1 MPDEL
6 TSHELSSFASFDN
19 GVDDIPIERIFRPA
33 SQKLDSIAP
42 LEASNG
48 CKTWFRQ
55 IDSSTEI
62 HGLLAPKIVGACED
76 APPLGISAQIESQKS
91 VYLSVMD
98 GMGGAGAG
106 QVHVSLPSAKFS
118 TTEALIAS
126 RSVRDTVLKQVVDKQ
141 LFSPDRPVKNI
152 TKDLKKYITD
162 DLELIDAAC
171 KISSSS
177 KIRGTLTKRL
187 PTTLLLAKIEPNQKD
202 QRLQKTNFWWAG
214 DSRAFLIQPKH
225 GLASLSIDHVGPSD
239 ALEQLRSDPPIQ
251 NTISSSVPF
260 SINYGSININGPYI
274 LLLASDGVFGY
285 LPTPGMLELGI
296 LEAIQLPAKDF
307 ASNLMNFCGTYAA
320 DDVSAAI
327 MTYNIFN
334 NNEVLAVFSKRLE
347 VLRERYKSLQA
358 MDSSTEEYST
368 EVERLWNLERPQY
381 ERLIRGAK

>member
-19 GVDDIPIERIFRPA
+19 GVDDIPIERIFKPA
-33 SQKLDSIAP
+33 SQKVDSIAP

-62 HGLLAPKIVGACED
+62 HGLLTPKIVGVCED
-76 APPLGISAQIESQKS
+76 APPLGISAQSESQKS

-106 QVHVSLPSAKFS
+106 QVHVGLPSAKFS

-141 LFSPDRPVKNI
+141 LFSPDRPVKTI
-152 TKDLKKYITD
+152 AKELKKCITD
-162 DLELIDAAC
+162 DLELIDTAC

-177 KIRGTLTKRL
+177 KIRGTMTKRL
-187 PTTLLLAKIEPNQKD
+187 PTTLLVTKVELNEDDPRLKKIK
-202 QRLQKTNFWWAG
+202 LWWAG
-214 DSRAFLIQPKH
+214 DSRAFLIQPNA
-225 GLASLSIDHVGPSD
+225 GLAALTRDHVLPTD

-251 NTISSSVPF
+251 NTISRSVPF
-260 SINYGSININGPYI
+260 SIQHDAFGVPGPYL

-296 LEAIQLPAKDF
+296 LEALVQPAKDF
-307 ASNLMNFCGTYAA
+307 ALNLMNFCGMYAA

-327 MTYNIFN
+327 MTYNIFDN
-334 NNEVLAVFSKRLE
+334 DEVLAGFSKRLE
-347 VLRERYKSLQA
+347 ILRERYKLIREL
-358 MDSSTEEYST
+358 DTSSEQYSA
-368 EVERLWNLERPQY
+368 EVERLWSLERPQY
-381 ERLIRGAK
+381 ERLIGSAK